1 MLSISHQHRLARV
14 QFVCCQNGANQVGLV
29 PEPAVGLR
37 AVNRGEEARQ
47 AERPESRAQ
56 ESARRKAEEGP
67 KPVVNA
73 LGQTTGTL
81 INIAA

>member
-1 MLSISHQHRLARV
+1 MAIDSISFSANSIANATR
-14 QFVCCQNGANQVGLV
+14 QFA
-29 PEPAVGLR
+29 E
-37 AVNRGEEARQ
+37 NRQAEEARQ